1 MLRPLRGKD
10 MSNDDLFSSALALPP
25 SQRARLAHELLQ
37 SLDEG
42 DEATAEHA
50 WLTEMLRRAGEMDN
64 DPGNL
69 EDWSDIRVRLEER
82 SHAKTT

>member
-1 MLRPLRGKD
+1 
-10 MSNDDLFSSALALPP
+10 MSNEDVFSSALSLPP

-50 WLTEMLRRAGEMDN
+50 WLNEMLKRAED
-64 DPGNL
+64 L
-69 EDWSDIRVRLEER
+69 EKDAPRAEEWSGVRVRLNGR
-82 SHAKTT
+82 LHVAR

>member
-1 MLRPLRGKD
+1 
-10 MSNDDLFSSALALPP
+10 MSNDDILSSALALPP

-50 WLTEMLRRAGEMDN
+50 WLNEMMRRAAEMDS
-64 DPGNL
+64 DARNL
-69 EDWSDIRVRLEER
+69 EDWSDIRSRIEDRL
-82 SHAKTT
+82 HAKSP

>member
-1 MLRPLRGKD
+1 
-10 MSNDDLFSSALALPP
+10 MSNDDVFSSALALPP

-50 WLTEMLRRAGEMDN
+50 WLTEMRRRAGEIDN
-64 DPGNL
+64 EPGTL
-69 EDWSDIRVRLEER
+69 EDWSDIRVRLEDR
-82 SHAKTT
+82 LHTKTP

>member
-1 MLRPLRGKD
+1 
-10 MSNDDLFSSALALPP
+10 MSNDDVFSSALSLPP

-42 DEATAEHA
+42 DEAVAEHA

-64 DPGNL
+64 DASNL

-82 SHAKTT
+82 LHTRQP

>member
-1 MLRPLRGKD
+1 
-10 MSNDDLFSSALALPP
+10 MSNDDVFSSALSLPP

-42 DEATAEHA
+42 DEAAAQHA
-50 WLTEMLRRAGEMDN
+50 WLTEMLRRVETMDN
-64 DPGNL
+64 DASAL

-82 SHAKTT
+82 LHPQQP

>member
-1 MLRPLRGKD
+1 
-10 MSNDDLFSSALALPP
+10 MSNEDVFSSALSLPP

-50 WLTEMLRRAGEMDN
+50 WLTEMVKRCEDLEKDASRAE
-64 DPGNL
+64 
-69 EDWSDIRVRLEER
+69 EWSGVRVRLNGR
-82 SHAKTT
+82 LHAAR

>member
-1 MLRPLRGKD
+1 

-50 WLTEMLRRAGEMDN
+50 WLTEMLRREREMDS
-64 DPGNL
+64 DAQNL
-69 EDWSDIRVRLEER
+69 EDWSDIRARIEGRL
-82 SHAKTT
+82 HAKSP

>member
-1 MLRPLRGKD
+1 
-10 MSNDDLFSSALALPP
+10 MSNDDVFSNALALPP

-50 WLTEMLRRAGEMDN
+50 WLTEMVRRAGEMD
-64 DPGNL
+64 DAAENL
-69 EDWSDIRVRLEER
+69 DDWSDIRARIEDRL
-82 SHAKTT
+82 HAKSP